1 VRSTERKGAVTKE
14 QIMSV
19 DNRYAFRLRPGMRRG
34 LRTEVPVPT
43 RLVSNEEFPP
53 LPQTSSQRAVEDT
66 ILAEAGRLAPALGL
80 SRRDLLRT
88 SGGMAISLLA
98 MNAVFGRFFDVLP
111 VEAADPVAFQERS
124 GPPMFIFDVQLH
136 YVGAAYDPADA
147 EAGRKGAVS
156 KQGLLGLR
164 RQARR
169 LNPKLAS
176 DRGTLADLSWE
187 NFVKEVFLDSETS
200 VGLISTPPGPYP
212 QEAVVPPK
220 EMTHIRDEINR
231 VTQSRRMLAHGLVT
245 PQLGQADLEFME
257 LQAST
262 LKVDA
267 WKGYTGAAPKGFDRG
282 WFVDDEKLAYPM
294 LEKARKLGVRRVC
307 LHKGLPLGPVAD
319 YNHPR
324 DLIKAAKDFPDID
337 FLAYHSGLLSVS
349 ATSPS
354 TEVPW
359 TTEFCQMKKKEP
371 GLKNIYME
379 LGSSFGQLVTTN
391 PTACAHLL
399 GQLVDAFGADHVLWG
414 TDSIW
419 YGTPQW
425 QIEAF
430 RRFEIPEALIDR
442 HKYAPL
448 TRAVKEQIFGLNAAR
463 VFGVDV
469 NAKRNELPKD
479 YVSRIKMAYLEDG
492 PAPSHR
498 WYGWVAGAGG

>member
-1 VRSTERKGAVTKE
+1 MSTG
-14 QIMSV
+14 
-19 DNRYAFRLRPGMRRG
+19 NRHAIRLRPGMRRG
-34 LRTEVPVPT
+34 LRTELPLPT

-53 LPQTSSQRAVEDT
+53 LPQTAAQRAVEER
-66 ILAEAGRLAPALGL
+66 ILAEAARLAPRLGQ
-80 SRRDLLRT
+80 SRRQFLKT
-88 SGGMAISLLA
+88 SGGMAASLLA

-111 VEAADPVAFQERS
+111 VEAADRAAFQART
-124 GPPMFIFDVQLH
+124 GPPFFIFDLQLH
-136 YVGAAYDPADA
+136 YVGAGYDPYDE
-147 EAGRKGAVS
+147 EAGRRGAVS

-164 RQARR
+164 RSSRR

-176 DRGTLADLSWE
+176 DRGTLADLSWA
-187 NFVKEVFLDSETS
+187 NMVKEVFLDSETDI
-200 VGLISTPPGPYP
+200 GLISTPPGPYP

-231 VTQSRRMLAHGLVT
+231 VTQSRRMLAHGLIT
-245 PQLGQADLEFME
+245 PQLGQADLDFMDM
-257 LQAST
+257 QAAT

-282 WFVDDEKLAYPM
+282 WFVDDEKIAYPM
-294 LEKARKLGVRRVC
+294 LERARKLGVRRVC

-324 DLIKAAKDFPDID
+324 DVIKAARDFPDVD
-337 FLAYHSGLLSVS
+337 FLLYHAGLLGVRA
-349 ATSPS
+349 ATPS
-354 TEVPW
+354 GEVPW

-371 GLKNIYME
+371 GLRNIHME
-379 LGSSFGQLVTTN
+379 LGSTFGQLVTTD

-399 GQLVDAFGADHVLWG
+399 GQVVEAFGADHVLWG

-430 RRFEIPEALIDR
+430 RRFEIPEALVEK
-442 HKYAPL
+442 HGYAPL
-448 TRAVKEQIFGLNAAR
+448 TRPVKEQIFGLNAAR

-469 NAKRNELPKD
+469 NARRNEIPND
-479 YVSRIKMAYLEDG
+479 YLSRIKMAYLDEGAD
-492 PAPSHR
+492 PSHR
-498 WYGWVAGAGG
+498 WYGWVAG

>member
-1 VRSTERKGAVTKE
+1 MTHENSR
-14 QIMSV
+14 
-19 DNRYAFRLRPGMRRG
+19 AFRIRPDMHRG
-34 LRTEVPVPT
+34 LRTEVPLPT

-53 LPQTSSQRAVEDT
+53 LPQTAAQRAVEDR
-66 ILAEAGRLAPALGL
+66 ILAAAGRLAPRLGQ
-80 SRRDLLRT
+80 SRRDFLRT
-88 SGGMAISLLA
+88 SGGVATSLLA

-111 VEAADPVAFQERS
+111 VEAADPAAFQERT
-124 GPPMFIFDVQLH
+124 GAPLFIFDVQVH
-136 YVGAAYDPADA
+136 YVGAGYDPGDA
-147 EAGRKGAVS
+147 ESLRKGAVS

-176 DRGTLADLSWE
+176 DQGTLADLSWE
-187 NFVKEVFLDSETS
+187 NFVKEVFLDSETAI
-200 VGLISTPPGPYP
+200 GLISTPPGPYP

-231 VTQSRRMLAHGLVT
+231 ITQSRRMLAHGLIT
-245 PQLGQADLEFME
+245 PQLGQADLDFMD
-257 LQAST
+257 LQAAT

-267 WKGYTGAAPKGFDRG
+267 WKGYTGAPPKGFDRG

-294 LEKARKLGVRRVC
+294 LERARKLGVRRVC

-324 DLIKAAKDFPDID
+324 DLIKAAQDFPDID
-337 FLAYHSGLLSVS
+337 FLAYHSGLLGVT
-349 ATSPS
+349 APKPS
-354 TEVPW
+354 GEVPW
-359 TTEFCQMKKKEP
+359 TTEFCQMKKKAP

-379 LGSSFGQLVTTN
+379 LGSTFGQLVTTD

-430 RRFEIPEALIDR
+430 RRFEIPAVLVER
-442 HKYAPL
+442 HGYAPL
-448 TRAVKEQIFGLNAAR
+448 TRTVKEQIFGLNAAR

-469 NAKRNELPKD
+469 NAKRNEIPKD
-479 YVSRIKMAYLEDG
+479 YLSRMKMAYLEDG
-492 PAPSHR
+492 AAPSHR
-498 WYGWVAGAGG
+498 WYGWVTA

>member
-1 VRSTERKGAVTKE
+1 
-14 QIMSV
+14 MSV

-53 LPQTSSQRAVEDT
+53 MPQTRSQRAVEDT

-111 VEAADPVAFQERS
+111 VEAADPAAFQERA

-136 YVGAAYDPADA
+136 YVGAAYDPGDA

-307 LHKGLPLGPVAD
+307 LHKGLPLGPIAD

-354 TEVPW
+354 AEVPW

-371 GLKNIYME
+371 ALKNIYME

-442 HKYAPL
+442 NQYAPL

-463 VFGVDV
+463 IFGVDV

-479 YVSRIKMAYLEDG
+479 YVTRIKMAYLEDG

-498 WYGWVAGAGG
+498 WYGWVAG